1 MPTFHFPIG
10 SVIRCNV
17 YCTIAGQTSVGTHKY
32 QMTSITGSSTFSSA
46 ALLAELDS
54 IFSTNMP
61 PLLSNNANYYG
72 IQLYLDNPIGPAPRP
87 DSSNLLAGPG
97 TGGAGLLP
105 SQAAG
110 LISWYTATLGKSG
123 QGRTYV
129 PFPPPDANDADGTPT
144 AAYITALDTLA
155 FSIRAPKVIV
165 DAGITGTF
173 EHVLYAGGIATPV
186 LVIDST
192 QRNAWATQRRRG
204 AYGRANANPF

>member
-1 MPTFHFPIG
+1 MPSFNFPIG
-10 SVIRCNV
+10 SVIKANV
-17 YCTIAGQTSVGTHKY
+17 YCTIAGQVSVSSHKY
-32 QMTSITGSSTFSSA
+32 QMTSITGASLFNSA
-46 ALLAELDS
+46 ALLADLDS
-54 IFSTNMP
+54 IFSTNYP
-61 PLLSNNANYYG
+61 PLLSDDALYYG
-72 IQLYLDNPIGPAPRP
+72 LQLYLENPTGPAPRP
-87 DSSNLLAGPG
+87 DSSILLQGPG
-97 TGGAGLLP
+97 TAGAGLLP
-105 SQAAG
+105 SQASG

-129 PFPPPDANDADGTPT
+129 PFPAPASNEADGTPT
-144 AAYITALDTLA
+144 AAYIAALDTLA
-155 FSIRAPKVIV
+155 FSIRSPKVVV